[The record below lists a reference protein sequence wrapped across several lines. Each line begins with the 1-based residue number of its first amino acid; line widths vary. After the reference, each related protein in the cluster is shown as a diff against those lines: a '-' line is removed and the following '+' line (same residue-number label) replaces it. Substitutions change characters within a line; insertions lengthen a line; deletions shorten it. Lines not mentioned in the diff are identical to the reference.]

1 MKNFDGVDA
10 RTMSDADLAELER
23 QWTTPKP
30 IDYGPLPCSTV
41 NVNHMSAAEYALV
54 DRVIRNPGIS
64 LTAYERQTLES
75 IGKPSPALVDAFTQ
89 AILDRIDRTPRT

>member
-30 IDYGPLPCSTV
+30 IDYSPLPCSTIDV
-41 NVNHMSAAEYALV
+41 RHMSPAEYALV
-54 DRVIRNPGIS
+54 DRVIRNPGLS
-64 LTAYERQTLES
+64 LTAYDRQTLES
-75 IGKPSPALVDAFTQ
+75 IGKPSQAVIDAISQ
-89 AILDRIDRTPRT
+89 GILDRIDRTPRT